1 MTTLET
7 LLSDPD
13 TAGVWNLVSDKS
25 TISFKIRNMWGLIS
39 VKGRF
44 ADVRGDGQIT
54 GKGAIFGRVDIQV
67 ASLHTG
73 IRKRDQHLRSAD
85 FFDAERF
92 PEISA
97 VVTALEPTSGDAA
110 DLRATFTIKGV
121 TAPVPLPVRQPGR
134 SSWPQPAGAGQLV
147 GPGSPAEPDGLAW
160 PDGGEPQV
168 TGGPPWGPAPRPPGA
183 LP

>member
-25 TISFKIRNMWGLIS
+25 TVSFKIRNMWGLIS

-44 ADVRGDGQIT
+44 TDVSGDGQVT

-67 ASLHTG
+67 ASLRTG
-73 IRKRDQHLRSAD
+73 IRKRDDHLRSAD

-92 PEISA
+92 PQISV
-97 VVTALEPTSGDAA
+97 VVTAVEPASGNAA
-110 DLRATFTIKGV
+110 ELRASFSIKGV
-121 TAPVPLPVRQPGR
+121 TAPVPLPVRIVLLDDGSIRVSAKTEVDRAQFDLGWNR
-134 SSWPQPAGAGQLV
+134 LGMV
-147 GPGSPAEPDGLAW
+147 GERATVSADAYF
-160 PDGGEPQV
+160 V
-168 TGGPPWGPAPRPPGA
+168 RAPR
-183 LP
+183 

>member
-44 ADVRGDGQIT
+44 ADVSGDGQIT

-85 FFDAERF
+85 FFDADRY
-92 PEISA
+92 PEIS
-97 VVTALEPTSGDAA
+97 VEVTAVEPTTGNAA
-110 DLRATFTIKGV
+110 DLRATFSIKGV
-121 TAPVPLPVRQPGR
+121 IAAVPLPVRAILLDDGSVRVSAKTEVDRAQFDLGWNR
-134 SSWPQPAGAGQLV
+134 LGMV
-147 GPGSPAEPDGLAW
+147 GDRATVSAEAYF
-160 PDGGEPQV
+160 V
-168 TGGPPWGPAPRPPGA
+168 RAPR
-183 LP
+183 